1 MTPKA
6 IDRTGI
12 FVGRQSL
19 IPFVF
24 CLFLVACTPTIT
36 RKEYDQKC
44 KAAVKFQNTLTGQV
58 YYQGSK
64 DGFDYFLFE
73 PFGVVSHHARAKEG
87 DVALKERF
95 PYSGDRS
102 KWIVAYPEW
111 SGATNI
117 TIRAGE
123 TNR

>member
-19 IPFVF
+19 IPFIF
-24 CLFLVACTPTIT
+24 CLFLVACTPKIT

-44 KAAVKFQNTLTGQV
+44 KEAVKFQNPLTGQV

-64 DGFDYFLFE
+64 DGFDYFLLTE
-73 PFGVVSHHARAKEG
+73 GNEAGGTWTGLKRPVGAHLVGEQLDQLLRASNPSAFVFF
-87 DVALKERF
+87 VAF
-95 PYSGDRS
+95 C
-102 KWIVAYPEW
+102 
-111 SGATNI
+111 
-117 TIRAGE
+117 
-123 TNR
+123 

>member
-1 MTPKA
+1 VTDSVKTENKRQWRLIPVAELTSFADESVHASPGKAKGPYLSFFKRTRWHMTPKA

-44 KAAVKFQNTLTGQV
+44 KEAVRFQNPLTGQV
-58 YYQGSK
+58 YYQPGSA
-64 DGFDYFLFE
+64 
-73 PFGVVSHHARAKEG
+73 V
-87 DVALKERF
+87 
-95 PYSGDRS
+95 
-102 KWIVAYPEW
+102 
-111 SGATNI
+111 
-117 TIRAGE
+117 
-123 TNR
+123 